1 MRVNCKY
8 CMAVKRVWMI
18 DGETNQQLDDWWWFC
33 DCEKLGNEQEVGF
46 DCGKKVCKLWEK
58 KDEKRQLVEER

>member
-1 MRVNCKY
+1 
-8 CMAVKRVWMI
+8 MAVKRVWMI
-18 DGETNQQLDDWWWFC
+18 DGETNQPLNDWWWFC

-58 KDEKRQLVEER
+58 KDEK